1 MVLNVSITSGTT
13 YTLSVYLKNNGGN
26 TLVRIGSHGT
36 TQLET
41 ITINNEWNRYTTTFT
56 ASSTTTSSIRIVS
69 SGSNINL
76 YAWGAQLEQQ
86 SYATSYIP
94 TSGASATRN
103 QELCNNA
110 TPVINSEEGTLYA
123 EMATLADTDSIYR
136 AISVSDGTTSNRA
149 IIRYNLGASDINLS
163 LCKRRCSIS

>member
-1 MVLNVSITSGTT
+1 MLNTVI
-13 YTLSVYLKNNGGN
+13 SVYRYYVML
-26 TLVRIGSHGT
+26 TEVQMQVRWQSDYI
-36 TQLET
+36 
-41 ITINNEWNRYTTTFT
+41 
-56 ASSTTTSSIRIVS
+56 
-69 SGSNINL
+69 
-76 YAWGAQLEQQ
+76 WGAQLEQQ

-149 IIRYNLGASDINLS
+149 IIRYNLGASDITFLYVKDGVASANIYHIGS
-163 LCKRRCSIS
+163 EKASDFNKFAFSMEAE